1 MVREDFAGI
10 DEQQNSVDFDIDH
23 EIEKLSQEIE
33 EIPSIQ
39 LDDSRIADITKVS
52 LEKVSQWI

>member
-1 MVREDFAGI
+1 MIREHSPDI

-33 EIPSIQ
+33 EIPSID
-39 LDDSRIADITKVS
+39 LNDTRIADLTKVS
-52 LEKVSQWI
+52 LRNLTSN

>member
-1 MVREDFAGI
+1 MIREHSPDI

-33 EIPSIQ
+33 EIPSID
-39 LDDSRIADITKVS
+39 LNDTRIADLTKVS
-52 LEKVSQWI
+52 LRNLTLN

>member
-1 MVREDFAGI
+1 MVREDFAEI
-10 DEQQNSVDFDIDH
+10 DEHQNSVDFDIDH

-33 EIPSIQ
+33 EIPSIE

-52 LEKVSQWI
+52 L

>member
-33 EIPSIQ
+33 EIPSIE

-52 LEKVSQWI
+52 LEVLQSV

>member
-10 DEQQNSVDFDIDH
+10 DEHQNSVDFDIDH

-33 EIPSIQ
+33 EIPSIE

-52 LEKVSQWI
+52 L